1 MNRELLPLMLAER
14 FGWSHREIAE
24 MTLAEALYYVA
35 AARLADQEAERA
47 AKRAARRSGAGV
59 R

>member
-1 MNRELLPLMLAER
+1 MNRELLPYLLAER

-24 MTLAEALYYVA
+24 MTRAEALYYVA
-35 AARLADQEAERA
+35 AAEIASREAERA
-47 AKRAARRSGAGV
+47 AKRRAKRRGV